1 MHFDKNN
8 LNHITMK
15 TKSAILILIIS
26 MICISSCNL
35 KNCKT
40 PTASETVSPAEHD
53 SITFIV
59 DSVPLAKDLIKTVD
73 LKHAIALKL
82 FSSGTKKSNWTNT
95 KYNVN
100 FFVTNTTANDKLIK
114 GYCYADS
121 NKSVIPTGGNGFL
134 EACNFAYD
142 QHRPLIISPDM
153 IWLMICQG
161 FSIHVNLNAEKLR
174 NSIVNHKGKHYIIVE
189 RDGWRSWKKDNPWQE
204 VFPIFTDSLHKYVKS
219 DLCNLIDTKFTT
231 TGKNEDIAFQ
241 TTLMESLFPYFTYEV
256 FSDCGFPEITL
267 EGKTSDW
274 QWIRDNV
281 TKFNKYGL
289 ENWVKNLV
297 PILDK
302 FVETSKGNVDKSF
315 WQNMYK
321 EKKTY
326 SHDKINGWIIKFFP
340 YILTSS
346 NDITYADEGMSMYT
360 KLKYKTNPYLDGD
373 KYIKSNLTLED
384 IPAGVSKVDFL
395 WKIIPEKKTFKMNF
409 YAGFMGIE
417 QNTKTKALKP
427 LISWAVCDK
436 K

>member
-1 MHFDKNN
+1 
-8 LNHITMK
+8 MK
-15 TKSAILILIIS
+15 TKTLMVILIMV
-26 MICISSCNL
+26 MINFTACNL
-35 KNCKT
+35 KN
-40 PTASETVSPAEHD
+40 SDNQSNND
-53 SITFIV
+53 SKGQLVKEDSLLTKHHSISFKV
-59 DSVPLAKDLIKTVD
+59 DSVSLAKELIKTTG

-82 FSSGTKKSNWTNT
+82 FSAGSMKSNWTNT
-95 KYNVN
+95 KYDVN
-100 FFVTNTTANDKLIK
+100 FFVTNTTAKDKLIK

-121 NKSVIPTGGNGFL
+121 NKQVIPTGGNGFL

-174 NSIVNHKGKHYIIVE
+174 DSIVSHKGKHNIIIE
-189 RDGWRSWKKDNPWQE
+189 RDGWRSNKKDNPWDE
-204 VFPIFTDSLHKYVKS
+204 VFPIFTDSLRKHVKH
-219 DLCNLIDTKFTT
+219 DLCDLIDTKFTT
-231 TGKNEDIAFQ
+231 TGKNESIAYE

-267 EGKTSDW
+267 EGKPSDW

-281 TKFNKYGL
+281 TRFNKYGL
-289 ENWVKNLV
+289 ENWTKNLM

-302 FVETSKGNVDKSF
+302 FVETSKGNVDKKF

-321 EKKTY
+321 EKKAY

-340 YILTSS
+340 YVLTTSE
-346 NDITYADEGMSMYT
+346 DITFAEDGGTYT
-360 KLKYKTNPYLDGD
+360 RLKYKSNPYMDGD

-384 IPAGVSKVDFL
+384 IPAGISKVDFL
-395 WKIIPEKKTFKMNF
+395 WKIIPEHKTFKMNF

-417 QNTKTKALKP
+417 QDSKTKSLKP